1 MTVTEADIRWLVTRI
16 TALHDTDRIYLFG
29 SHVRGE
35 DHGASDIDLLIIG
48 PSRIPRRHRGKNVA
62 AALRSFS
69 SKFDLLF
76 FTAEELDEELA
87 QPLSFL
93 SSVLRNSRLIYD
105 RRDEPPLRIG
115 PPS

>member
-1 MTVTEADIRWLVTRI
+1 MSIHRKHRSRDQRLKTKVSTRKL
-16 TALHDTDRIYLFG
+16 ALH
-29 SHVRGE
+29 
-35 DHGASDIDLLIIG
+35 GAL
-48 PSRIPRRHRGKNVA
+48 
-62 AALRSFS
+62 
-69 SKFDLLF
+69 
-76 FTAEELDEELA
+76 LDEELA